1 VAPFAEERVDMLL
14 KLARYFLL
22 GLVLL
27 LVFLASALLSMRFA
41 IHGQEVRVPNLAGQT
56 TTEAERM
63 ANAQGLVFFVE
74 TRFYSPTVPKGR
86 IAAQAPAANT
96 RVRRGWRVLVAESL
110 GPQRA
115 AVPSLLGQSRQA
127 ADINISRHGLELETL
142 ATMHL
147 AGVPPATVVAQS
159 PAAGSF
165 DPASSRISLV
175 FSATDNAP
183 RYVMP
188 NFKGKTL
195 AEAEEALEKA
205 GLALGKVPGTSGTE
219 DVERATSA
227 SLIIVG
233 QRPQAGRKV
242 VAGTAIDFDVR

>member
-1 VAPFAEERVDMLL
+1 MLL

-56 TTEAERM
+56 TTDAERM

-74 TRFYSPTVPKGR
+74 TRYYSQTVPKGR
-86 IAAQAPAANT
+86 IAAQAPAADT
-96 RVRRGWRVLVAESL
+96 RVRRGWKVLVAESL

-127 ADINISRHGLELETL
+127 ADFNVSRHGLEVGSLVTI
-142 ATMHL
+142 HL
-147 AGVPPATVVAQS
+147 PGAPPATVVAQS
-159 PAAGSF
+159 PAPGAF
-165 DPASSRISLV
+165 DPGSSRISLV

-188 NFKGKTL
+188 SFTGKTL
-195 AEAEEALEKA
+195 AEAEDALEKA
-205 GLALGKVPGTSGTE
+205 GLVLGRVPGAPNAE
-219 DVERATSA
+219 DAERATSA
-227 SLIIVG
+227 TRVVVG
-233 QRPQAGRKV
+233 QRPQAGHKV
-242 VAGTAIDFDVR
+242 VAGSAIDFDVR